1 MANTRK
7 CQVCGKVG
15 SWESLKLIGVQVT
28 EDEEFTYQMELRN
41 CACGATLAGPEI
53 AVPKTANAT

>member
-1 MANTRK
+1 M
-7 CQVCGKVG
+7 
-15 SWESLKLIGVQVT
+15 KLIGVQVT